1 MEKSGLLG
9 RALSTKG
16 ERKMLFGTPCWFVG
30 GNMFAGIFADDIF
43 LRLGEADLAEI
54 KRLGAKPFEPVKGRV
69 MKEYA
74 TLPQALLGEKLL
86 AVWLERSYSY
96 ASSLPVKAEK
106 K

>member
-1 MEKSGLLG
+1 L
-9 RALSTKG
+9 TKG
-16 ERKMLFGTPCWFVG
+16 ERRMLFGTPCWFVG
-30 GNMFAGIFADDIF
+30 GNMFAGIFADDVF

-86 AVWLERSYSY
+86 AMWLERSYSY
-96 ASSLPVKAEK
+96 ASHLPVKAEK